1 MVSGKRVRVSIAPPK
16 EVVEKLDELANRT
29 GMTRSGMATY
39 LIVQGLESYE
49 VVTRIPEDVLAKLAN
64 VINSNQ

>member
-1 MVSGKRVRVSIAPPK
+1 
-16 EVVEKLDELANRT
+16 
-29 GMTRSGMATY
+29 MTRSGMATY

-49 VVTRIPEDVLAKLAN
+49 VVTRIPEDVLAKLAS

>member
-1 MVSGKRVRVSIAPPK
+1 MVSDKRVRVSIAPPK
-16 EVVEKLDELANRT
+16 EIVEKLDELAKRT

-49 VVTRIPEDVLAKLAN
+49 VVTRIPEDVLAKLAS